1 MHNEIE
7 EANIAYLDEYLEA
20 FYEEQIEPKIA
31 AARKILLLILDF
43 RNLEYLLEHGINTI
57 KTYC

>member
-1 MHNEIE
+1 MNDVE

-20 FYEEQIEPKIA
+20 FYEDKAEPKIA

-43 RNLEYLLEHGINTI
+43 RNLEFLLDHGIKLTP
-57 KTYC
+57 